1 MSKKYCNFKRLPV
14 RYSVTQLGG
23 ACPESDDSVALSAA
37 ATPSQSEDQSCGL
50 SQTNLGTTTTL
61 EI

>member
-1 MSKKYCNFKRLPV
+1 MSKKYCNFKRLPA

-37 ATPSQSEDQSCGL
+37 ATPGQSEDRFL
-50 SQTNLGTTTTL
+50 VKQTWHHNYA
-61 EI
+61 